1 MNIDLGVC
9 VCVTI
14 LTTKRIQLYQPV
26 TEGQL
31 CSHGQNQFSL
41 SRYTKSKPLSS
52 EDYKSQQHAPLQD
65 EVRHRRPPY
74 KRQVPGFGPEVVLLD
89 LAPFLHVRTRR
100 RSRRHPRRLRAL
112 RVSTVSP

>member
-1 MNIDLGVC
+1 M
-9 VCVTI
+9 CVTI

-26 TEGQL
+26 TNEGQL

-41 SRYTKSKPLSS
+41 SEYTKSKPLSS
-52 EDYKSQQHAPLQD
+52 EDYKSQHAPLQD
-65 EVRHRRPPY
+65 EVRIPPT
-74 KRQVPGFGPEVVLLD
+74 RHISVQVRGFGPEVVLLD
-89 LAPFLHVRTRR
+89 LAPFLRVRTRR